1 MDREAAET
9 IALRA
14 LVWLAQDDDLLGS
27 FLGASGMSAGEVR
40 MRAQDPDFM
49 IAVLDFVTSAS
60 FVIAPVVALLNH
72 MVVTRCDMPEE
83 ARPDTLV
90 KAWNWVAI
98 AVMGG
103 LAVMYFVMV

>member
-14 LVWLAQDDDLLGS
+14 LIWLAQDDDLLGA

-49 IAVLDFVTSAS
+49 VAVLDFVTSDDATVRA
-60 FVIAPVVALLNH
+60 FCDAEGLRYEEPLL
-72 MVVTRCDMPEE
+72 
-83 ARPDTLV
+83 ARR
-90 KAWNWVAI
+90 AI
-98 AVMGG
+98 PGG
-103 LAVMYFVMV
+103 EDVHWT